1 MSNFHKKLNEVGLQT
16 DPDPTDA
23 AIISLLQEKY
33 LFRVT
38 FPTLG
43 NDKVNETLKISSD
56 NYPNGNK
63 LQKSKES
70 SSLFNNTTTPTTT
83 KLLHNNADNTL
94 NNASRK
100 DFIGSS
106 SSATSVKPNNLIYV
120 PPQKRVENYKYRN
133 EDSVPFT
140 KQPVKEIQL
149 YKIPQKSSSNKE
161 ENHSTTNRGAWNAV
175 PPQRPI
181 KNDDLAIPVPPQQP
195 VSRDGTW
202 DVTTPQQ
209 STKKNDWVASAPL
222 QQSPSIIDSWNAYPQ
237 QQQSAGA
244 AWNASTQQSTRQ
256 VPWGTATTD
265 IADNSSNNNSWL
277 KQASAFEEELGTKN
291 IVTNNEN
298 TEKPPRDNYNEKYS
312 NYNNGYEYQGYG
324 KRGFY
329 KCEGTGHRVFECP
342 YDPIKRISKE
352 EAWEKMMKADAE
364 KNIEDFKE
372 MFEHYSKAA
381 PNETFQTIE
390 TNLRKAGCN
399 TKIIALE
406 REAIPFRKCLVD
418 LQGNEEKRYL
428 AVLTM
433 RDPNK
438 FPKSSGYRAEQ
449 NFMWLQ
455 DSGFMKDDL
464 TSLICYKC
472 KKKGHLPK
480 DCPEPRKEYKP
491 TFLACQNCDSTE
503 HITKYCRKERHD
515 YENRRGGGRQSGGRE
530 CYKYGSSDHLSR
542 DCNNSDGGGGGFGD
556 ESKSNS
562 YYNNNT
568 RREYGDYGNGGG
580 GFDTS
585 NDFVT
590 YAIANINNE
599 DDWKKTFES
608 AKYNWG
614 VPEDFVEKKANW

>member
-1 MSNFHKKLNEVGLQT
+1 MNNFHKKLNEVGLQT

-70 SSLFNNTTTPTTT
+70 SPLFNNTTTPTTT
-83 KLLHNNADNTL
+83 KSLHNNADRTL

-106 SSATSVKPNNLIYV
+106 SSATSAKPNNLIYV
-120 PPQKRVENYKYRN
+120 PPQKRVENYKYHN

-149 YKIPQKSSSNKE
+149 YKIPQRSSSNKE
-161 ENHSTTNRGAWNAV
+161 ENHSTTNRGAWNAI

-181 KNDDLAIPVPPQQP
+181 KSDDLAIAVPPQQS
-195 VSRDGTW
+195 VSRGGTW
-202 DVTTPQQ
+202 DVTTPQK

-222 QQSPSIIDSWNAYPQ
+222 QQSSSIIDSWNAYPQ

-244 AWNASTQQSTRQ
+244 AWNASTQQSTQQSTRQ

-291 IVTNNEN
+291 IATNNEN

-312 NYNNGYEYQGYG
+312 NYNNGYEYQGYV

-342 YDPIKRISKE
+342 YDSIKRISKE

-406 REAIPFRKCLVD
+406 RGAIPFRKCLVD

-433 RDPNK
+433 TDPNK
-438 FPKSSGYRAEQ
+438 LPKSSGYRAEQ

-503 HITKYCRKERHD
+503 HMTKYCKEERHD

-530 CYKYGSSDHLSR
+530 CYKCGSSDHLSR

-585 NDFVT
+585 NNFV
-590 YAIANINNE
+590 NNE